1 VFDYWYS
8 PGATVHVCHQEP
20 CLELLIYHNI
30 TCISSYDHLS
40 FFFMKSL
47 SVPVMVSV
55 SSFTAELFSRQYGPV
70 HPAYNPSFSA
80 CFFNWNSIFLSQQIS
95 QQCFSTGLSA
105 QPNGAYDTRWEPCL
119 LKLQCRRTTVTVTY
133 SSVEKRRL
141 RTTRVTWFFWANL
154 YKQQMGLFLW
164 SLEAIAN
171 DSWGYPFH
179 MWQPFINC
187 RNKSISS
194 VFKSLRSTLVRQ
206 QLITRNREYLW
217 TLLYIRKVLPYPFFS
232 EEELGKTHNHVLPE
246 CC

>member
-1 VFDYWYS
+1 
-8 PGATVHVCHQEP
+8 
-20 CLELLIYHNI
+20 
-30 TCISSYDHLS
+30 
-40 FFFMKSL
+40 MKSL

-55 SSFTAELFSRQYGPV
+55 SSFTAELFSRQY
-70 HPAYNPSFSA
+70 
-80 CFFNWNSIFLSQQIS
+80 
-95 QQCFSTGLSA
+95 
-105 QPNGAYDTRWEPCL
+105 DTRWEHCL

-171 DSWGYPFH
+171 YSWGYPFH
-179 MWQPFINC
+179 MWEPFINC

-206 QLITRNREYLW
+206 QLITRNRGYLW

-232 EEELGKTHNHVLPE
+232 EDSQSCPTWMLLVSFWSYLQYSVMDF
-246 CC
+246 